1 MANSLAIVIRAK
13 KLGVL
18 IRDAR
23 LSAGKRIDECA
34 AAIGVSEGT
43 FQLYEMGESSPSL
56 PELEL
61 LAYFLNT
68 PLEHF
73 WGSQS
78 ISTGSLSAR
87 QIDLEQLMGIRQRM
101 IGARLRK
108 SRIESDLSLDELAE
122 RTGIPAKQLEGY
134 EYGLSPVP
142 LPNLEMLTEI
152 LKIPIKECFDKQGP
166 VGQWANQ
173 QRLIQDFLILTP
185 ELQDFVSR
193 PVNRPYLELAQRLS
207 EMSVDKL
214 RAVAEGLL
222 EITL

>member
-1 MANSLAIVIRAK
+1 MTNSLAIVIRAK

-43 FQLYEMGESSPSL
+43 FQSYEMGESSPSL

-122 RTGIPAKQLEGY
+122 QTSIPAKQLEGY

-142 LPNLEMLTEI
+142 IPNLEMLTEI
-152 LKIPIKECFDKQGP
+152 LNIPIKDCFDKQGP

-185 ELQDFVSR
+185 ELREFVSR

-214 RAVAEGLL
+214 RSVAEGLL